1 MVDDNA
7 KIFIGNRDGN
17 GRKAIGNGLR
27 SVEKGET
34 LWEIRNDNYTIPLWL
49 ISSYNSDKD
58 INSLSV
64 GEPIVIPV
72 IAPKDKN
79 A

>member
-27 SVEKGET
+27 SVEKGGDEVIIEKRGFAQGSAQARV
-34 LWEIRNDNYTIPLWL
+34 LIP
-49 ISSYNSDKD
+49 D
-58 INSLSV
+58 SLEKESI
-64 GEPIVIPV
+64 EF
-72 IAPKDKN
+72 A
-79 A
+79 